1 MHNPLYFLAAVLP
14 AIQASPLL
22 QSRAGPAAG
31 TVITRCNSANQIALT
46 FDDGPYNYEASLV
59 QKLNAAGAKATFF
72 VTGTLYGCIYSQRN
86 TLKATY
92 DAGHQIASHTWSK
105 W

>member
-1 MHNPLYFLAAVLP
+1 MHSLYLLAALLP

-31 TVITRCNSANQIALT
+31 TIITKCNSPNQIALT
-46 FDDGPYNYEASLV
+46 FDDGPYNYESTLV
-59 QKLNAAGAKATFF
+59 SKLNAAGAKATFF
-72 VTGTLYGCIYSQRN
+72 VTGTLYNCIYSQR
-86 TLKATY
+86 TQLKATY

-105 W
+105 